1 MPWLDQ
7 LLTVGV
13 AATRFAFAFIFV
25 PVFSREV
32 MPTTVRNSIIVTF
45 GLVALAVQPKL
56 RAGQFDRDG
65 LAEDAAEGSRRRR
78 GDRFLLRHGDV
89 GFVRRGRDH
98 RHQGG
103 RDDRPARRS
112 AERDTTS
119 LTGILLARFAE
130 VVFVSAGGLTLLV
143 GTVMGSYMIWPLGPG
158 GLTIDMRAL
167 QFFEG
172 EFGRLFALAFIFS
185 APVLTVL
192 YVIDAGLGF
201 LNRFAQSFNVFSM
214 SMPIKAAAATFVV
227 ILTLPLLA
235 QAVLAEIGTR
245 AEIAM
250 AACSSARAQP
260 RSERAFSRHARS
272 RAWPREGV
280 KPMPRSSR
288 GSSKCCAKSESRREA
303 HVREHRDRR
312 VQRHRLARAAAPS
325 RGAADADAQ
334 RGGGAALPRLGARQ
348 WRYRRPCST

>member
-1 MPWLDQ
+1 VIEAVPHGVGIPLFAAMPWLDQ

-13 AATRFAFAFIFV
+13 AATRFAFAFLFV

-45 GLVALAVQPKL
+45 GLVALAVQPSFAPDSLTAMDWLKML
-56 RAGQFDRDG
+56 LKEAAAGGAIG
-65 LAEDAAEGSRRRR
+65 LFFGTVMWALSAAGEII
-78 GDRFLLRHGDV
+78 DTKV
-89 GFVRRGRDH
+89 GATIGQLVDPLSGN
-98 RHQGG
+98 
-103 RDDRPARRS
+103 
-112 AERDTTS
+112 TTS

-130 VVFVSAGGLTLLV
+130 VVFVTAGGLTLLV

-158 GLTIDMRAL
+158 GLAIDMRAL

-214 SMPIKAAAATFVV
+214 SMPIKAAAATFVL

-235 QAVLAEIGTR
+235 QAVIAEIGTR
-245 AEIAM
+245 ADVAN
-250 AACSSARAQP
+250 
-260 RSERAFSRHARS
+260 
-272 RAWPREGV
+272 GV
-280 KPMPRSSR
+280 L
-288 GSSKCCAKSESRREA
+288 
-303 HVREHRDRR
+303 
-312 VQRHRLARAAAPS
+312 QRTGHPK
-325 RGAADADAQ
+325 
-334 RGGGAALPRLGARQ
+334 
-348 WRYRRPCST
+348 